1 MIQRNLDS
9 AEMPQMVSVA
19 HSLCGTTLA
28 IISPAVF
35 WLPDSEGAEQGW
47 HEAHCHQPNRD
58 PAEVPGEGQWALA
71 GPVICRLG
79 EWYWVIEL

>member
-19 HSLCGTTLA
+19 HSLCGATLA

-35 WLPDSEGAEQGW
+35 SQIVRVQNKDGTKRIATTPTETLQRFLEKVSG
-47 HEAHCHQPNRD
+47 H
-58 PAEVPGEGQWALA
+58 
-71 GPVICRLG
+71 
-79 EWYWVIEL
+79 